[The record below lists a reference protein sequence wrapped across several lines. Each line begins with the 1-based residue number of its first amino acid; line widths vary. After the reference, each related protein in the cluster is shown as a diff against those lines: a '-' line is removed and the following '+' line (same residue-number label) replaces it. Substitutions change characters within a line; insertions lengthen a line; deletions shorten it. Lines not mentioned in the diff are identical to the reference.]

1 MAAKY
6 VEPVRSLN
14 QLGMKL
20 HPEIQLKTGVVAI
33 TARPPR
39 SAPPGRRIPKVTTTA
54 SQRSPVMGVAVLLV
68 KEPFVIPSITPPKP
82 AIAPATANSAISL
95 RAGAIPDV
103 RAATDELR
111 TASAARPELDCCRLW
126 IPRVITPKMTR
137 STITSVRG
145 CERSNVVIPSRF
157 SRGSG

>member
-1 MAAKY
+1 M
-6 VEPVRSLN
+6 LF
-14 QLGMKL
+14 
-20 HPEIQLKTGVVAI
+20 
-33 TARPPR
+33 
-39 SAPPGRRIPKVTTTA
+39 
-54 SQRSPVMGVAVLLV
+54 V

-126 IPRVITPKMTR
+126 MPRVITPKMTR

-145 CERSNVVIPSRF
+145 CERSNVVMPNRS